1 MDLSFKLI
9 GRNQVEKA
17 LLAMARAM
25 PSAASVGAMK
35 GALLVEGYAKREG
48 FVKGSRNAK
57 QGPPRAGI
65 LTSRTGSLRQSIR
78 SMAAG
83 EGRAAVGPTMKYGH
97 IHEFG
102 GIINVQ
108 AHSRLAGGRTVKVGK
123 LLKSG
128 KISTKQKVK
137 ATRLIGAYSVPAYTV
152 NMPKRPYL
160 RQAFEKHQDEVSKAI
175 VQGVAEGLAEEIL
188 N

>member
-48 FVKGSRNAK
+48 FFQGSRDAA
-57 QGPPRAGI
+57 QGLPRAGI
-65 LTSRTGSLRQSIR
+65 LTSRTGTLRRSIR

-83 EGRAAVGPTMKYGH
+83 EGRAVIGPTVKYGR

-108 AHSRLAGGRTVKVGK
+108 AHSRLPGSRTIGK
-123 LLKSG
+123 G
-128 KISTKQKVK
+128 KTKRTQGV
-137 ATRLIGAYSVPAYTV
+137 GAYAVPAYTV

-160 RQAFEKHQDEVSKAI
+160 RPAFEKHEDEVGRAI
-175 VQGVAEGLAEEIL
+175 IQGVIEGLAEGMR